1 MFSACLQYLLGLKPA
16 SLVFTTYLPTKYPA
30 LTREG
35 IGRYRGTIICEVDR
49 FKGVMSIGQYTSS
62 YSIHAV
68 ASRLVRMYERNEQK
82 ESYSALCTCFL
93 RTFTAAAAICYTWFF
108 RSTFACFLSKICR
121 PGLVGLGWLVGSRGI
136 GSDLSISLF
145 YRSAIMLLSEW

>member
-62 YSIHAV
+62 YSISRRGFSFSTYVRTKRTNKRKVIARYVHA
-68 ASRLVRMYERNEQK
+68 
-82 ESYSALCTCFL
+82 
-93 RTFTAAAAICYTWFF
+93 FF
-108 RSTFACFLSKICR
+108 VHLLLLLPYVTRGFSGPLSPVFYRKYAGR
-121 PGLVGLGWLVGSRGI
+121 GWLGWVGWLVQG
-136 GSDLSISLF
+136 GSDRIYLS
-145 YRSAIMLLSEW
+145 LSFIGPPSCS